1 MIGVTEVLSNF
12 IITAVEQLGYYGIFI
27 GMGLGSACIPIPS
40 EIIMPF
46 SGYIAWEGKLN
57 IIAVI
62 FVGALG
68 CLVGSLLAYSAG
80 RYGGRPFLEKYGR
93 YVLIRKHEIDR
104 AHEWFE
110 RHGEMAIFLSRMLP
124 VIRAFISL
132 PAGIAKMDVKKFSVY
147 TFLGSLPWCFALA
160 SAGILL
166 GQSWRVIGNAF
177 TSLGIAV
184 LLVVIAILGY
194 VTYRRRKDTVS
205 QTQS

>member
-62 FVGALG
+62 FVGASG